1 MLNLPGFTISEVL
14 QSDETGWLARA
25 ERHQQRVLV
34 RMPREDF
41 PSLEE
46 LARLKYGYELSAGL
60 DIPGI
65 VKVLDLTRHGN
76 SVILAMD
83 DFGGVP
89 LRAYQAQ
96 ASGSIKGVLEI
107 GIQLAKVVGELHRRR
122 IIHKNIHPASIL
134 VHPRTRE
141 TRLFNFDIASRLN
154 VENPDFISPEQLDG
168 NLAYISPEQTGRMN
182 RSLDYRTDLYSLG
195 VTLYELL
202 TGQLPFQATD
212 MMALVYS
219 HLAITPAPPHLL
231 RPEIPRALSAVVMK
245 LLAKNADDRYQS
257 AYGLSMDLK
266 LCLDQ
271 LASIGTIADFLPG
284 EQDVSATFHIPQK
297 LYGREA
303 DASRLDEAFNR
314 VCQSGRTE
322 LLLVTGYSGVGKSS
336 LVHEVHLPLVRQRG
350 YYGAGKYDQLQNA
363 PYAAWIQA
371 FDGLIRQ
378 LLAES
383 EERIASWRQRL
394 QAALG
399 ENGRVVTD
407 LVPQLELI
415 IGPQPPVPALLATES
430 QNRFNLVF
438 QQLVACCASAE
449 HPLVLF
455 LDDLQWA
462 DAASLFLL
470 QRVVADPG
478 IRSLLVIGAYRDN
491 EVRAGHALLPVLGE
505 LRKEAAV
512 NEIALSPLGVDSA
525 QQLIADTVD
534 RPVEEVADLAQ
545 LVFKK
550 TQGNPFFLGQFVRSL
565 NARGL
570 LTFDPERG
578 RWQWDLEQI
587 QGESITDNVADL
599 MAERIASLPE
609 ATREALKHASCIG
622 NKFSLDVLAAISG
635 QGPEETA
642 LALWDAVLTGLL
654 LPIGNAYKYVQNS
667 SAWPASAAPSEAR
680 YEFLHDRVQEAAY
693 CLMTKDVS
701 QRHHLRIGR
710 LLLKNTPEDQRP
722 AVIFDIVNQLNQAE
736 ELIESL
742 DEREELARLNL
753 LAGIRAKASTAY
765 VAALKY
771 LRVSTRLLPDSIWER
786 QYGLALALH
795 KNLSESH
802 FLVGQFEDAEKGF
815 RLVLERAKSPEQKHE
830 IYHLMIELFVSR
842 GQYIQVIQPA
852 LEGLKVL
859 GLELPED
866 KEAIAAATA
875 QEKAKLEADR
885 AARPISSLAE
895 LPEATDPLERARIL
909 LFSQALSYAAY
920 THQHLFALMSPMALN
935 RAREHGH
942 APGSAT
948 SYVMYAL
955 GHGPSTGDYAQAHEY
970 GRLALTLAEK
980 VGGRSEPPLVQ
991 FIFAAYPNP
1000 WCRPIETSLRL
1011 LDQAF
1016 QGCLANNMLVWASQ
1030 CSLHFGVLGQLGK
1043 EDLETQHA
1051 RLQRHVD
1058 FYRRSGAQYL
1068 WAIHQIRVSQRSIL
1082 RLMDAAPPSDGLA
1095 WQSEDELVEKL
1106 DNPTVLSTA
1115 YIMWMR
1121 TAFLMDDLVEARNYL
1136 RKAEPRLGLAYGWIT
1151 QAEFQFY
1158 QGLLLAAL
1166 HAKATAEEKAEYEKV
1181 LADNIEKFQCY
1192 RKLCAE
1198 NFQQKHLLLLAE
1210 QARLSGAEGQAMALY
1225 DEAIEAAARAEL
1237 SQDEALANELAAR
1250 FYLAQGRKRVARTYL
1265 EDAHHA
1271 YGRWGARGKVSA
1283 LERQYPELLGADTAA
1298 AQVASTAGE
1307 TLDLSTV
1314 LKASQAISGEIVL
1327 QELLEKL
1334 MRISLENAGA
1344 QRGLLLLKGD
1354 VPLVVE
1360 GQLGEDGATEVK
1372 VRNATQDLP
1381 SDMPAT
1387 IVRYVERTGER
1398 VVLREA
1404 TREGHFQTDSYIA
1417 GQRPRS
1423 VLCLQ
1428 VMKQK
1433 QPVGTL
1439 YLENRLVAGAFT
1451 PKRCRLLEV
1460 LSAQAAI
1467 SLENARL
1474 YDTLDQRVRER
1485 TRELRASNEELS
1497 HTLKQLKQMQA
1508 QLVMKEKL
1516 ASLGAL
1522 TSGVAHELKN
1532 PLNFIKNFA
1541 LLSVDLAQELQQQL
1555 ADPEALKNPL
1565 DVDAL
1570 TEISTSLKENAAHIS
1585 EHSSRADSIVHSMLE
1600 LSRTGRGGPMA
1611 EVDLHDLLKHSV
1623 ELARQEFR
1631 MVNPSFEVA
1640 VQTHFDG
1647 ELPPVEVMPQAL
1659 GRALLNLVNNACY
1672 AIEARRKKG
1681 EAGFVPELTVRT
1693 RNLGNGV
1700 EIRIRDNGTGIPESI
1715 RGKIFNPFFTSKPTG
1730 QGTGL
1735 GLAIGHDIIVQG
1747 HGGTLDFTTEEWK
1760 YTEFVVTLPRRSP
1773 SSTPPGE
1780 SD

>member
-1 MLNLPGFTISEVL
+1 MRNPPGFTISEVL
-14 QSDETGWLARA
+14 QSDGTGWLARA
-25 ERHQQRVLV
+25 ERQQRRVLL
-34 RMPREDF
+34 RMPQDEF

-46 LARLKYGYELSAGL
+46 LARLKYGHELSAGL
-60 DIPGI
+60 DTPG
-65 VKVLDLTRHGN
+65 VVQVLDLTRHGN
-76 SVILAMD
+76 SVIQTMD

-89 LRAYQAQ
+89 LQAYQAQ
-96 ASGSIKGVLEI
+96 AGTSLKGVLEI
-107 GIQLAKVVGELHRRR
+107 GLQLAKVVGELHRRR
-122 IIHKNIHPASIL
+122 IIHKNLQPAAIL
-134 VHPRTRE
+134 VNPRTRE

-154 VENPDFISPEQLDG
+154 AENPDFISPEQLDG

-231 RPEIPRALSAVVMK
+231 RPELPRALSAVVMK

-266 LCLDQ
+266 LCLEQ
-271 LASIGTIADFLPG
+271 LTSLGTIADFHPG

-297 LYGREA
+297 LYGREV
-303 DASRLDEAFNR
+303 DAARLDEAFNR
-314 VCQSGRTE
+314 VCQDGRTE

-350 YYGAGKYDQLQNA
+350 YYGAGKFDQLQNA

-394 QAALG
+394 LGALG
-399 ENGRVVTD
+399 DNGRVVTD
-407 LVPQLELI
+407 LIPQLELI

-438 QQLVACCASAE
+438 QQLVACCASPG

-470 QRVVADPG
+470 QRVTADPS

-505 LRKEAAV
+505 LRKEAALT
-512 NEIALSPLGVDSA
+512 EISLSPLGVDSA
-525 QQLIADTVD
+525 QQLLADTVD

-550 TQGNPFFLGQFVRSL
+550 TQGNPFFLAQFIRSL

-599 MAERIASLPE
+599 MAERLASLPG
-609 ATREALKHASCIG
+609 AAREALKHASCIG
-622 NKFSLDVLAAISG
+622 NKFSLEVLSAISG
-635 QGPEETA
+635 QALEQTA
-642 LALWDAVLTGLL
+642 LALWEAVQTGLL

-667 SAWPASAAPSEAR
+667 SAWPSAATPVETR

-693 CLMTKDVS
+693 ALMTRDTRE
-701 QRHHLRIGR
+701 QLHLRIGR
-710 LLLKNTPEDQRP
+710 LLLQNTPEDQRP

-736 ELIESL
+736 ELIASPE
-742 DEREELARLNL
+742 EREELAKLNL

-765 VAALKY
+765 IAALKY

-859 GLELPED
+859 GLELPGEP
-866 KEAIAAATA
+866 EAIAAATA
-875 QEKAKLEADR
+875 QQRQRLEADR
-885 AARPISSLAE
+885 ASRPISRLAE
-895 LPEATDPLERARIL
+895 LPEASDPLERARIL

-920 THQHLFALMSPMALN
+920 THPHLFAVMSPMALN

-955 GHGPSTGDYAQAHEY
+955 GHGPATGDYAQAHEY
-970 GRLALTLAEK
+970 GRLALALAEK

-1043 EDLETQHA
+1043 EDLETQQG

-1058 FYRRSGAQYL
+1058 FYRRSGSQYL
-1068 WAIHQIRVSQRSIL
+1068 WSIHQIRVSQRCLL
-1082 RLMDAAPPSDGLA
+1082 RLMDAAPPSDGLE
-1095 WQSEDELVEKL
+1095 WPTEDELVEKL

-1121 TAFLMDDLVEARNYL
+1121 TAFLMDDAAGAQAYL
-1136 RKAEPRLGLAYGWIT
+1136 RQAEPRLGMAYGWVT

-1158 QGLLLAAL
+1158 QGLILASR
-1166 HAKATAEEKAEYEKV
+1166 HAQATAGEKAASEQT
-1181 LADNIEKFQCY
+1181 LAENIAKFAGY

-1198 NFQQKHLLLLAE
+1198 NFQHKHLLLRAE
-1210 QARLSGAEGQAMALY
+1210 QARITGAHGQAMALY
-1225 DEAIEAAARAEL
+1225 DEAIEAAARGEL

-1250 FYLAQGRKRVARTYL
+1250 FYLSLGRKRVARTYL

-1271 YGRWGARGKVSA
+1271 YGRWGARGKVA
-1283 LERQYPELLGADTAA
+1283 AMERQYPELLGADTAA
-1298 AQVASTAGE
+1298 AQLASTAGE

-1344 QRGLLLLKGD
+1344 QRGVLLLRGEN
-1354 VPLVVE
+1354 PLVVE
-1360 GQLGEDGATEVK
+1360 GQLGEDGVTEV
-1372 VRNATQDLP
+1372 RARGATPELPADL
-1381 SDMPAT
+1381 PAT

-1398 VVLREA
+1398 VVLKEA
-1404 TREGHFQTDSYIA
+1404 TREGHFQTDAYIA

-1433 QPVGTL
+1433 QPLGVL

-1474 YDTLDQRVRER
+1474 YDTLEQRVRER

-1541 LLSVDLAQELQQQL
+1541 LLTVDLAQELQELL
-1555 ADPEALKNPL
+1555 ADPGKLQSPQDI
-1565 DVDAL
+1565 DVL
-1570 TEISTSLKENAAHIS
+1570 TELSTSLKENAAHIS
-1585 EHSSRADSIVHSMLE
+1585 EHSTRADSIVHSMLE
-1600 LSRTGRGGPMA
+1600 LSRTGRGGPLA
-1611 EVDLHDLLKHSV
+1611 EVDLHELLKNSV

-1631 MVNPSFEVA
+1631 MAHPAFEVA
-1640 VQTHFDG
+1640 LQTQFDDG
-1647 ELPPVEVMPQAL
+1647 IPPVEVMPQAL

-1681 EAGFVPELTVRT
+1681 EAGFLPELSVRT
-1693 RNLGNGV
+1693 RNLPNAV

-1715 RGKIFNPFFTSKPTG
+1715 REKIFNPFFTSKPTG

-1747 HGGTLDFTTEEWK
+1747 HGGTLDFTSEEWK
-1760 YTEFVVTLPRRSP
+1760 YTEFVVTLPRRVP
-1773 SSTPPGE
+1773 SSTPGGAE
-1780 SD
+1780 